1 MFACTKVTSKLIK
14 DLNEKSRSFRRKYI
28 RVPYHLGF
36 PKKDFLGK
44 TQKNTNL
51 ETVSIIFY
59 TKMEIYCLSKTPKV
73 KKKMSQR
80 HLSTKDL
87 VSRIYEES
95 L

>member
-28 RVPYHLGF
+28 RVSYHLGLQ
-36 PKKDFLGK
+36 KDFLGK

-73 KKKMSQR
+73 KKNEPKTFVNKRFSIQN
-80 HLSTKDL
+80 
-87 VSRIYEES
+87 I
-95 L
+95 